1 MNFVKRKNM
10 LNGFNIEML
19 WSFVRAVLIGLL
31 LAILLLRLFEDRM
44 IFFPNVYAA
53 GDWDVQG
60 MGLNFEDVF
69 LTTSDGA
76 RIHGWWAPP
85 TPFPSAALRAGGLRR
100 AGPPSSFSE
109 ARQGGQATEDKP
121 TGQAPQEAEQRAEVL
136 FTILYFHGNAGNL
149 TNRIENIVFLQQLPV
164 NVFAIDYRRYGKSE
178 GPFPSEAGIYRDAQ
192 AAYDHL
198 VSEKGIPPEKIVVLG
213 QSLGAAVAV
222 EVASKRKVAGL
233 ILEAGFPSVARVAP
247 MVMPLPGIRYVV
259 RSRFDSAAKLKD
271 IHVPVLVAHC
281 TADPILPFSLGEE
294 LFAAANQPKTFL
306 PYDAACHEP
315 LYPSDPEGY
324 AGKLAAFLRQLP

>member
-31 LAILLLRLFEDRM
+31 VAILLLRLFEDRM

-69 LTTSDGA
+69 LTTSDGV
-76 RIHGWWAPP
+76 RIHGWWA
-85 TPFPSAALRAGGLRR
+85 
-100 AGPPSSFSE
+100 PPSSFSE

-178 GPFPSEAGIYRDAQ
+178 GPFPSEAGIYRDAL
-192 AAYDHL
+192 AAYDYL

-222 EVASKRKVAGL
+222 EVASKHKVAGL

-324 AGKLAAFLRQLP
+324 AGKLATFLQRLP

>member
-1 MNFVKRKNM
+1 MNFVEKENM
-10 LNGFNIEML
+10 LNVFNAEML
-19 WSFVRAVLIGLL
+19 WSFARAVLIGLL
-31 LAILLLRLFEDRM
+31 LAVLLLRLFEDRM

-69 LTTSDGA
+69 LTTSDGV

-85 TPFPSAALRAGGLRR
+85 TPSGLRR
-100 AGPPSSFSE
+100 AGPSSP
-109 ARQGGQATEDKP
+109 EDSAE
-121 TGQAPQEAEQRAEVL
+121 QAPPVAGQRAEAL

-149 TNRIENIVFLQQLPV
+149 TNRIENIVFLQQLPA

-192 AAYDHL
+192 AAYDYL

-222 EVASKRKVAGL
+222 EVASKQKVAGL

-281 TADPILPFSLGEE
+281 TADPILPFRLGEE

-324 AGKLAAFLRQLP
+324 SGKLATFLRQLP

>member
-1 MNFVKRKNM
+1 M
-10 LNGFNIEML
+10 LNAEML

-31 LAILLLRLFEDRM
+31 LAVLLLRLFEDRM

-69 LTTSDGA
+69 LTTSDGV
-76 RIHGWWAPP
+76 RIHGWWAP
-85 TPFPSAALRAGGLRR
+85 
-100 AGPPSSFSE
+100 SE
-109 ARQGGQATEDKP
+109 AEPAPPEAGQGAE
-121 TGQAPQEAEQRAEVL
+121 AP

-149 TNRIENIVFLQQLPV
+149 TNRIENIVFLQQLPA

-192 AAYDHL
+192 AAYDYL

-222 EVASKRKVAGL
+222 EVASKQKVAGL

-324 AGKLAAFLRQLP
+324 SGKLATFLRQLP